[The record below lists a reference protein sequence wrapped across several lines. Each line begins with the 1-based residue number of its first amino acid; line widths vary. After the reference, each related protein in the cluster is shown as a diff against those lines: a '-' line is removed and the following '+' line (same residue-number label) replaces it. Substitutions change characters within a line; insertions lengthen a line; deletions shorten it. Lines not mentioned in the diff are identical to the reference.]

1 MKIVISDKAR
11 DDLRR
16 IYGYL
21 AIRIPQAADLLM
33 REIDDRFKNL
43 SRFPFIGRERS
54 SLAPGLRSVL
64 VGTHLIFYLVEP
76 DRIVVVRV
84 IDGRMDIDEE
94 FKR

>member
-1 MKIVISDKAR
+1 MKIVWSNKAEA
-11 DDLRR
+11 DLLK

-21 AIRIPQAADLLM
+21 AERNPRAADTLV
-33 REIDDRFKNL
+33 REVDGKFENL

-54 SLAPGLRSVL
+54 RLAPGLRSIV
-64 VGTHLIFYLVEP
+64 VGTHLVFYLVERE
-76 DRIVVVRV
+76 RIVIVRM

>member
-1 MKIVISDKAR
+1 V
-11 DDLRR
+11 
-16 IYGYL
+16 
-21 AIRIPQAADLLM
+21 
-33 REIDDRFKNL
+33 RFKNL

-64 VGTHLIFYLVEP
+64 VGTHLIFYLVER
-76 DRIVVVRV
+76 DRIVIVRV

>member
-1 MKIVISDKAR
+1 MKIVTSDKAR

-21 AIRIPQAADLLM
+21 AIRNPQAADALI
-33 REIDDRFKNL
+33 REIDERFKNL

-64 VGTHLIFYLVEP
+64 VGTHLIFYLVER

>member
-21 AIRIPQAADLLM
+21 AIRNPQAADLLM

>member
-1 MKIVISDKAR
+1 MKIFTSQKAR

-16 IYGYL
+16 VYAYL
-21 AIRIPQAADLLM
+21 ADRNRQAADSLV
-33 REIDDRFKNL
+33 RGIDDKLQNI

-54 SLAPGLRSVL
+54 SLAQGLRSVL
-64 VGTHLIFYLVEP
+64 VGTHIIFYLVE
-76 DRIVVVRV
+76 DERIVVVRV

>member
-1 MKIVISDKAR
+1 MKIFTSQKAR
-11 DDLRR
+11 NDLRR
-16 IYGYL
+16 AYAYL
-21 AIRIPQAADLLM
+21 AARNTPAADALA
-33 REIDDRFKNL
+33 REIDERLQNI

-64 VGTHLIFYLVEP
+64 VGTHLIFYLIEQ

>member
-1 MKIVISDKAR
+1 MKIVTSDKAR
-11 DDLRR
+11 DDLHRTYR
-16 IYGYL
+16 YL
-21 AIRIPQAADLLM
+21 ASRNPQAADALI

-54 SLAPGLRSVL
+54 SLAPGIRSVL
-64 VGTHLIFYLVEP
+64 VGTHLIFYLVER

>member
-1 MKIVISDKAR
+1 MKIVTSDKAN

-16 IYGYL
+16 IYRYL
-21 AIRIPQAADLLM
+21 ALRNPQAADALM
-33 REIDDRFKNL
+33 REIDERFKNL

-64 VGTHLIFYLVEP
+64 VGTHLIFCLVEHE
-76 DRIVVVRV
+76 RIVIVRV

>member
-1 MKIVISDKAR
+1 MKIVWSEKAEK
-11 DDLRR
+11 DLLQT
-16 IYGYL
+16 YGYL
-21 AIRIPQAADLLM
+21 AERNPQAADVFA
-33 REIDDRFKNL
+33 REVDDKFKNL

-64 VGTHLIFYLVEP
+64 VGTHLIFYLVGREQ
-76 DRIVVVRV
+76 IVIVRV

>member
-16 IYGYL
+16 AYGYL
-21 AIRIPQAADLLM
+21 AIRNPQAADALM

-64 VGTHLIFYLVEP
+64 VGTQLIFYLVEP

>member
-1 MKIVISDKAR
+1 MKIFRSDKAKT
-11 DDLRR
+11 DLVR
-16 IYGYL
+16 IYAYL
-21 AIRIPQAADLLM
+21 ADRNPKAADALI
-33 REIDDRFKNL
+33 EDIDTKFENL

-54 SLAPGLRSVL
+54 SLAPELRSIL
-64 VGTHLIFYLVEP
+64 VGTYVIFYLVER